1 MCGVGK
7 RSRFSIAPSQRLESI
22 LLVLPVIRPSWGGLC
37 EGEGKIPRWH
47 TVCYGPAGVY
57 IIMCVLWVGDKVA
70 SVRCALLFFVNF
82 SCSEVK
88 SRFFSIS

>member
-7 RSRFSIAPSQRLESI
+7 RSRFSIAPSRRLESI

-70 SVRCALLFFVNF
+70 SVRCVFLFFVNF

>member
-7 RSRFSIAPSQRLESI
+7 RSRFSVAPSRRLESI
-22 LLVLPVIRPSWGGLC
+22 LLVLPAMGPFRGGLC
-37 EGEGKIPRWH
+37 EGEGKMPRWH

-57 IIMCVLWVGDKVA
+57 IIMCVLRVGDKVA

>member
-1 MCGVGK
+1 MVKDGLKASFWFCPRWD
-7 RSRFSIAPSQRLESI
+7 RSG
-22 LLVLPVIRPSWGGLC
+22 GGLC
-37 EGEGKIPRWH
+37 EGEGKMPRWH